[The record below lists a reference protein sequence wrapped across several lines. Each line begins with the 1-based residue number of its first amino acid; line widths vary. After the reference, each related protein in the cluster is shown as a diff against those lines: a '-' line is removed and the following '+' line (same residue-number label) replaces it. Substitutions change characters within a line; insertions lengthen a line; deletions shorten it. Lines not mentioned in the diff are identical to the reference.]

1 MLVKKKQTIA
11 PFACEMIVK
20 MIILNFDCYFLLL
33 YMFAFTFCCCIRLE
47 SPSIHRILNAHRKLY
62 TVQHVLFKLIKI
74 AEKIFLRWQNWYYQ
88 LWIVSRNI
96 YQMVFIFF
104 SRVHQRLKNYIKNKL
119 LIRSQKLYGKQLNS
133 YYLLE
138 QSMLVCSSSSI
149 MSFKLKERMRWK
161 ANVKE
166 KIACMHLLLS
176 TTPMK

>member
-1 MLVKKKQTIA
+1 
-11 PFACEMIVK
+11 

-33 YMFAFTFCCCIRLE
+33 YMYAFTFCCCIRLE

-62 TVQHVLFKLIKI
+62 TVHCTACTIQTHQNRRKNLFALAKLVLPVMNRQQEYSSNGF
-74 AEKIFLRWQNWYYQ
+74 F
-88 LWIVSRNI
+88 
-96 YQMVFIFF
+96 FF